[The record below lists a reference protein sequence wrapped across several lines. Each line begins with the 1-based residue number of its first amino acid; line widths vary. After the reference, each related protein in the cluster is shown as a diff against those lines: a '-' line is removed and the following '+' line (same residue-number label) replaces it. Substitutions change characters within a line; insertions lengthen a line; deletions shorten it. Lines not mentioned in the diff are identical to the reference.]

1 MSERQHRAMFSTP
14 DDMSLTNSPT
24 VYSPR
29 NIIPYSSPNQSPRS
43 DHFQKQN
50 VFSFHRPSL
59 TVTPG
64 FSGSS
69 FSSGWCSGGDL
80 SSHSSPGSGSSS
92 SASVPRPC
100 DSTHSSLNPFQQGRF
115 GSLRASCHSANHF
128 LNSNLDNSS
137 MKLTSARQ
145 QAPKST
151 FVTQNSNGSQCR
163 HSDPI
168 RHVKISKDTRIVCSV
183 VPNVQNS
190 NNNLSASIQTP
201 AFTPPPPQTAIQK
214 IDSDKFSIQANA
226 LVSSGQV
233 KLRRHSHRFA
243 VQHVTSPKSPAES
256 SDEKSKN

>member
-1 MSERQHRAMFSTP
+1 MP

-168 RHVKISKDTRIVCSV
+168 RHVK
-183 VPNVQNS
+183 
-190 NNNLSASIQTP
+190 
-201 AFTPPPPQTAIQK
+201 
-214 IDSDKFSIQANA
+214 
-226 LVSSGQV
+226 VS
-233 KLRRHSHRFA
+233 
-243 VQHVTSPKSPAES
+243 
-256 SDEKSKN
+256 